1 MLGIV
6 RENFDASQSQF
17 PGSTSDNYGYYLNS
31 GKKYRGWTDTDFCP
45 ILPRNGD
52 VIGILLDLEAR
63 TLTYFNNGQILGCA
77 FGQIPAQPNVI
88 KYYPAVGFYELG
100 HWVSLINTSS

>member
-6 RENFDASQSQF
+6 RENFDAGKTQY
-17 PGSTSDNYGYYLNS
+17 PGITSNGYGYYLHN
-31 GKKYRGWTDTDFCP
+31 GQKYHAGAATAFCP
-45 ILPRNGD
+45 TLPRNGD

-77 FGQIPAQPNVI
+77 FGQIPVQPDVI
-88 KYYPAVGFYELG
+88 KYYPAVGFFELG